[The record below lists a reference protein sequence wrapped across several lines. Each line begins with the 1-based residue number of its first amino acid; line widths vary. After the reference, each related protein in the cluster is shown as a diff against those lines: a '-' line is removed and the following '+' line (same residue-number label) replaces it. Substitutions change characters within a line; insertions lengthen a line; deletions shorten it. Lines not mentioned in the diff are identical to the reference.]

1 MTAHLTENM
10 ELTPFFKLP
19 SSQLIGSLGSVAPIV
34 LMILLLLLCFP
45 FKKKKH
51 RLSIRTRKKDLNMSE
66 LIDLTKLEDG
76 LPPERKSLADQCL
89 RTGNTL
95 PSHQAKQ
102 QSNGFSSELQ
112 QGNADSPKYTQVVN
126 SSQQRM
132 EKLNM
137 NHQRNLSPPAPGSN
151 VPSPSPLQFRKL
163 PVTPKEAC
171 LSRMLPLT
179 QNLDNQVYESVGTK
193 EQELYSKDWLEG
205 RTGCQM
211 AANNNNSIC
220 ATTHRFGAGPMEL
233 GGKDS
238 EAAGSNNMHVQLSP
252 AETCQE
258 SYGQLQ
264 DMAPEKEAL
273 QAQLESD
280 SRRLSAMYARVCK
293 RTKAPQPVQPE
304 NHDEPKK
311 QEEEEPPPIPEKCFE
326 HIYESLNIEAEMQV
340 GDL

>member
-1 MTAHLTENM
+1 
-10 ELTPFFKLP
+10 
-19 SSQLIGSLGSVAPIV
+19 
-34 LMILLLLLCFP
+34 
-45 FKKKKH
+45 
-51 RLSIRTRKKDLNMSE
+51 
-66 LIDLTKLEDG
+66 
-76 LPPERKSLADQCL
+76 
-89 RTGNTL
+89 
-95 PSHQAKQ
+95 
-102 QSNGFSSELQ
+102 
-112 QGNADSPKYTQVVN
+112 
-126 SSQQRM
+126 
-132 EKLNM
+132 M

-151 VPSPSPLQFRKL
+151 VPSSSRLQFRKL

-179 QNLDNQVYESVGTK
+179 QNLDSQVYERVGTK

-220 ATTHRFGAGPMEL
+220 AMTQRFGAGPMEL

-264 DMAPEKEAL
+264 DMAPEKEAP

>member
-1 MTAHLTENM
+1 MAAHLTENM
-10 ELTPFFKLP
+10 ELTSFFKLP
-19 SSQLIGSLGSVAPIV
+19 SSQLIGSLGSVAPII

-51 RLSIRTRKKDLNMSE
+51 RLSIRTRKKDINMSE

-76 LPPERKSLADQCL
+76 LPPERESLSDQSL
-89 RTGNTL
+89 HKGNTL
-95 PSHQAKQ
+95 PSHQAQ
-102 QSNGFSSELQ
+102 EQSNGFSSDLQ
-112 QGNADSPKYTQVVN
+112 QGNADPPKYTQVVN
-126 SSQQRM
+126 SSQQTM

-137 NHQRNLSPPAPGSN
+137 NQQRKLSPQAPGSN

-179 QNLDNQVYESVGTK
+179 QNLDNLVYESIGIK

-211 AANNNNSIC
+211 EANDNPIC
-220 ATTHRFGAGPMEL
+220 AMTHGSGTLPVAL

-238 EAAGSNNMHVQLSP
+238 EVAGSNNVHMQLSP
-252 AETCQE
+252 AQPCQE

-264 DMAPEKEAL
+264 ERAPEKEAPR
-273 QAQLESD
+273 AQLESD

-293 RTKAPQPVQPE
+293 RTKASQALQPE
-304 NHDEPKK
+304 NRDEPKE

-326 HIYESLNIEAEMQV
+326 HVYESLKVHGEMQD
-340 GDL
+340 GGL